1 MILYSKFDKIFG
13 GLSEIQ
19 GKVVSRVKDRQ
30 ALLTLVH
37 CSLKSEDCVS
47 DAGVLKQRSFVS

>member
-1 MILYSKFDKIFG
+1 MILYSKFDEILG

-19 GKVVSRVKDRQ
+19 GKVVSRVKERQ

-37 CSLKSEDCVS
+37 CSLKSEGCVS
-47 DAGVLKQRSFVS
+47 DGGVLKQRSLVS